1 MFRRK
6 RLWSSGREGVY
17 QVCGEI
23 DKHDPLSGDSK
34 THQQPQDSKTRPK
47 LKSKSNSYSLE
58 AAADDAT
65 KLEQISR
72 ASSVD
77 DSAFEMNGNGLHESS
92 ESLID
97 EDDNWSLLSA
107 DENAVRL
114 LSSHRKGSVALDQ
127 ILLDETLDRQDSNV
141 QKMVEKDV
149 DPDLKD
155 IVAAIRGERDSD
167 ASDVDSDSGSS
178 TAVSDTS
185 DLEEVTSDEE
195 SEVELD
201 QEAFDIDAHINK
213 LVTGKDTDSDS
224 DSDGNESEAS
234 EKAFQKAVRK
244 VIKKIKRERSEE
256 IVDSGEESEASE
268 KGSETEEP
276 STSDA
281 DSASEDDDDSDA
293 SSAKSDRES
302 FELDRDIDPEIAEL
316 MEDGLVI
323 DPKMGKHDGNDDS
336 HTVYKYYLTDNGRI
350 SSAKETVKNEDP
362 PDATDDPS
370 EEGERSPEEG
380 RQKQKDQLV
389 STLNESKV
397 KDLRWPCSNFYI
409 KEVGQDFDEVTP
421 DTEEALPSYRSTAA
435 SASHPGRK
443 RNVMLGRVWWV
454 EWWAREDTRMKKV
467 PDKSYSL

>member
-1 MFRRK
+1 M
-6 RLWSSGREGVY
+6 
-17 QVCGEI
+17 CGEI

-34 THQQPQDSKTRPK
+34 THKQPQDSKTLSR
-47 LKSKSNSYSLE
+47 LKSKSKSYSLE

-65 KLEQISR
+65 KVEQISR
-72 ASSVD
+72 ASSMD

-97 EDDNWSLLSA
+97 EDDDWSLLSA

-127 ILLDETLDRQDSNV
+127 ILLDETLDGQDRNV
-141 QKMVEKDV
+141 QKLVEKDV

-155 IVAAIRGERDSD
+155 IVAAIKGERDSD
-167 ASDVDSDSGSS
+167 ASDADSDSGSS

-185 DLEEVTSDEE
+185 DLEEVSSDEE
-195 SEVELD
+195 SDVELD

-213 LVTGKDTDSDS
+213 LVEDSDSDS

-234 EKAFQKAVRK
+234 ERAFQKAVRK
-244 VIKKIKRERSEE
+244 VIKRIKRERSEE
-256 IVDSGEESEASE
+256 ILDSDEESEASE

-276 STSDA
+276 PTSDA
-281 DSASEDDDDSDA
+281 DTASEDDDDSDG

-302 FELDRDIDPEIAEL
+302 FEMDRDIDPEIAEL

-323 DPKMGKHDGNDDS
+323 DPKMGKHDGNDS
-336 HTVYKYYLTDNGRI
+336 HTVYKYYFTDNGRI
-350 SSAKETVKNEDP
+350 SSAKETVKNEHP
-362 PDATDDPS
+362 PDATDEPS

-380 RQKQKDQLV
+380 KQKQKDQLT
-389 STLNESKV
+389 STLDESKV
-397 KDLRWPCSNFYI
+397 KDLRWPCSNFYV
-409 KEVGQDFDEVTP
+409 KEVSQDFDEVLP

-443 RNVMLGRVWWV
+443 KNVMLGRVWWV
-454 EWWAREDTRMKKV
+454 EWWAREDTRTKKV